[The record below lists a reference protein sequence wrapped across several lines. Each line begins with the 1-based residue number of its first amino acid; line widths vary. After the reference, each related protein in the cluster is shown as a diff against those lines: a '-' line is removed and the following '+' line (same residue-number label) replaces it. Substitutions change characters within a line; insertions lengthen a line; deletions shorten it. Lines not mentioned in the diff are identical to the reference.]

1 MDFNKLPLIGM
12 LTGKMSWLSQRAEVL
27 AENIANADTPG
38 YVARDLEE
46 VDFARM
52 VRRANGA
59 HSGSTRMTLTH
70 AAHLT
75 PPSMELSSFR
85 DQRDDSNLEVTPNGN
100 NVNLDEQMIMVARTQ
115 MSYQTMVD
123 LYRKQMS
130 MFRTAIGK

>member
-52 VRRANGA
+52 MRRANGA
-59 HSGSTRMTLTH
+59 HSDSTRMTLTH

-75 PPSMELSSFR
+75 PPGMELSGFR

-100 NVNLDEQMIMVARTQ
+100 NVNLDE
-115 MSYQTMVD
+115 
-123 LYRKQMS
+123 
-130 MFRTAIGK
+130 